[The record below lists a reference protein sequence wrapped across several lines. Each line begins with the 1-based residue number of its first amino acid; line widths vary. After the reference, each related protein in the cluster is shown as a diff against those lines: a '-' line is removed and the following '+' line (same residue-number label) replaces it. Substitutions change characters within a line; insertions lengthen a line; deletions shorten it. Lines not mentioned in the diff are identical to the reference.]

1 MSESGFGLA
10 ACQHCGQHIE
20 FPRDGMGQS
29 VACPHCREETVL
41 EEMTP
46 AVPATPAP
54 DELTAAELK
63 AALAGIVP
71 RQRVSIFYQFGLAL
85 VALFMVLLPLVY
97 LAFVA
102 GLAYATYWY
111 GVHAWV
117 MFLNPG
123 VGHAARVSDP
133 AD

>member
-1 MSESGFGLA
+1 
-10 ACQHCGQHIE
+10 
-20 FPRDGMGQS
+20 
-29 VACPHCREETVL
+29 
-41 EEMTP
+41 
-46 AVPATPAP
+46 
-54 DELTAAELK
+54 
-63 AALAGIVP
+63 
-71 RQRVSIFYQFGLAL
+71 
-85 VALFMVLLPLVY
+85 MVLLPLVY

-123 VGHAARVSDP
+123 VGHAAGVSDP